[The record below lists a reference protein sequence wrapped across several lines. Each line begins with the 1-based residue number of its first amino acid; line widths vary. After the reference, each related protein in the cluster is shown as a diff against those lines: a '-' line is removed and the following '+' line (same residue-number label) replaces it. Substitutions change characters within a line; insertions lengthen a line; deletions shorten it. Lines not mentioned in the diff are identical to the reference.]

1 MKLPRPRFA
10 ESAIL
15 VVFLCICATA
25 FAADPVNLRTGSL
38 AALAAK
44 AERGEALRIV
54 TLGGSITQSG
64 KGHSS
69 MIPAWFKKRYPKC
82 EVEGI
87 NVGLGST
94 CSHSGAFRLES
105 HVLSKKPDLLVA
117 EFAVNDDQDAAHSY
131 EAAVRGMEGVVRHA
145 YAKNLPVL
153 VIMYVNMNT
162 LQSVQKGEPAISL
175 RAHHAVADHYG
186 VPTVDVNVA
195 LANAIKDGSYS
206 WKQYGGVHPNV
217 DGYTFAMK
225 GVGTAF
231 DELLKRPAGKAL
243 TELPGLLDSASYV
256 NGGWV
261 SPKEASFQGDWKH
274 GNPTREMM
282 PLGGIR
288 KEYAAYPLA
297 RANEP
302 GATLTF
308 KFTGT
313 AVGAFVLAG
322 PDAGMV
328 EASVDGG
335 AAKEIDLFHRYSGG
349 LNYPRTVMF
358 ADGLKKGEHTLT
370 LKVSDKK
377 HGRSKGNACS
387 ILYFAVNR

>member
-1 MKLPRPRFA
+1 MIPLQFTD
-10 ESAIL
+10 SAVL
-15 VVFLCICATA
+15 TVFVFFTA
-25 FAADPVNLRTGSL
+25 ACFAAEPVNLRTGSL
-38 AALAAK
+38 AALADK
-44 AERGEALRIV
+44 AERGEALRVV

-162 LQSVQKGEPAISL
+162 LQSVQNNKPAISL

-195 LANAIKDGSYS
+195 LANAIKDGRYS
-206 WKQYGGVHPNV
+206 WKQYGGVHPKV
-217 DGYTFAMK
+217 EGYEFAMK
-225 GVGTAF
+225 HVGKAF
-231 DELLKRPAGKAL
+231 DALLKRPADKPL
-243 TELPGLLDSASYV
+243 SQLPGLLDAASYV
-256 NGGWV
+256 NGSWV
-261 SPKEASFQGDWKH
+261 SPKDASFQGDWKH
-274 GNPTREMM
+274 GNPGRELI

-297 RANEP
+297 RANTP
-302 GATLTF
+302 GATLSC
-308 KFTGT
+308 KFSGP
-313 AVGAFVLAG
+313 AVDAFVLAG
-322 PDAGMV
+322 PDAGTV

-358 ADGLKKGEHTLT
+358 ADGLTKGEHTVT
-370 LKVSDKK
+370 LKVSDKRNS
-377 HGRSKGNACS
+377 RSKGNACS
-387 ILYFAVNR
+387 ILYFVVNR